1 MLNRVWITGRS
12 TILLLAAVLGFGPV
26 ASASQTANSGPLQL
40 RYEAPLVSDPVDL
53 AARYETGVSVPQDY
67 RRALAL
73 YCQAARSGDPRAY
86 FALGWMYLN
95 GRGVTRDDASA
106 VAWLRKAAAHGI
118 PQAANLLTLLPT
130 NLAKSGQQ
138 CPTGVASITNLTA
151 PPAEVRALID
161 ETAHDIG
168 LDPTLL
174 QSVMAVESGY
184 NPRAISPKMA
194 IGLMQLMPATA
205 ARLGVKDSFD
215 ERENVRAGAAYLR
228 SLLQMF
234 NGDLTLALAAYNAG
248 EAAVLSHGGVPPY
261 RETLDYIATVK
272 RLCACGN

>member
-1 MLNRVWITGRS
+1 LLNRVWTTGRS
-12 TILLLAAVLGFGPV
+12 AIFLLAAVLAFGPV
-26 ASASQTANSGPLQL
+26 ANASQTANSGTLPL
-40 RYEAPLVSDPVDL
+40 RSDAPLASDPVDL

-73 YCQAARSGDPRAY
+73 YCQAARNGDPRAY

-95 GRGVTRDDASA
+95 GRGVARDDASA

-118 PQAANLLTLLPT
+118 TQATNLLTLLPS
-130 NLAKSGQQ
+130 NLARNGQQ
-138 CPTGVASITNLTA
+138 CPTGVASIANLTA
-151 PPAEVRALID
+151 PPAAVRALID
-161 ETAHDIG
+161 ETAHDTG

-184 NPRAISPKMA
+184 NPRAVSPKMA
-194 IGLMQLMPATA
+194 VGLMQLMPATA
-205 ARLGVKDSFD
+205 ARLGVQDSFD
-215 ERENVRAGAAYLR
+215 ERENVHAGATYLR

>member
-1 MLNRVWITGRS
+1 L
-12 TILLLAAVLGFGPV
+12 
-26 ASASQTANSGPLQL
+26 
-40 RYEAPLVSDPVDL
+40 
-53 AARYETGVSVPQDY
+53 SVPQDY

-73 YCQAARSGDPRAY
+73 YCQAARGGDPRAF

-95 GRGVTRDDASA
+95 GRGVARDDASA

-118 PQAANLLTLLPT
+118 PQATNLLALLPT
-130 NLAKSGQQ
+130 NLSKNGQQ
-138 CPTGVASITNLTA
+138 CSTGVAAIANLTA
-151 PPAEVRALID
+151 PPAAVRELID
-161 ETAHDIG
+161 ETAYDTG
-168 LDPTLL
+168 LDPVLL

-184 NPRAISPKMA
+184 NPRAVSPKLA
-194 IGLMQLMPATA
+194 VGLMQLMPATA
-205 ARLGVKDSFD
+205 AQLGVKDSFD
-215 ERENVRAGAAYLR
+215 ARENVRAGATYLR